1 MRLLPKKYRRWVPLA
16 EKASSGKKNREWF
29 PLAEKAPSGENNGK
43 RFPLVE
49 KTASSG
55 KKIENGFLQ
64 QKNLLFLAKKIKN
77 DYH

>member
-1 MRLLPKKYRRWVPLA
+1 MGSTSRKSFFW
-16 EKASSGKKNREWF
+16 KKNREWF

-55 KKIENGFLQ
+55 KKNRKWFPP
-64 QKNLLFLAKKIKN
+64 AKKSAFSCKKN
-77 DYH
+77 QK